1 MFGTLGP
8 MELLL
13 IAFIVLMIFGA
24 KRLPE
29 AGAGLGKAIRSFKD
43 SLMSPEHS
51 KELDESSPVEPSA
64 SEKRDEPKS

>member
-1 MFGTLGP
+1 MFGNLGP

-24 KRLPE
+24 RRLPE

-43 SLMSPEHS
+43 SLMGPDG
-51 KELDESSPVEPSA
+51 KELESGERERERETA
-64 SEKRDEPKS
+64 DKR